1 MLPCGGFIGAQL
13 EGPSNVEAV
22 GREGGFV
29 HDHEIATFREEG
41 SGLGGGP
48 IVGHRKSG
56 FETRGARS
64 SSALDGRLVACVS
77 SLTLTVEVTEFAEV
91 RAQVGYVGQDYP
103 FISEN
108 LKRSGKQW
116 DLHV

>member
-1 MLPCGGFIGAQL
+1 MNA
-13 EGPSNVEAV
+13 EAV

-41 SGLGGGP
+41 LGLGGGP
-48 IVGHRKSG
+48 IIGHQKSG
-56 FETRGARS
+56 FEVRGARF
-64 SSALDGRLVACVS
+64 SSALDGRLAACVS

-91 RAQVGYVGQDYP
+91 HTQIGYVGQDYP

-108 LKRSGKQW
+108 LKQSRKQW
-116 DLHV
+116 DLHM

>member
-1 MLPCGGFIGAQL
+1 M
-13 EGPSNVEAV
+13 EAV

-48 IVGHRKSG
+48 VVGHRKSG
-56 FETRGARS
+56 FEARGARS
-64 SSALDGRLVACVS
+64 SGALNGRLAACIG

-103 FISEN
+103 FIGEN
-108 LKRSGKQW
+108 LEWSGKRR